1 MMIDEIKNKKI
12 KMTKANL
19 TQPLKLVIMIIRP
32 DHNIKD
38 KSKHRL

>member
-1 MMIDEIKNKKI
+1 MIDEIKNKKI

-19 TQPLKLVIMIIRP
+19 TQPLKLVIMIIRL

-38 KSKHRL
+38 KSKHGL